1 MPMSLIG
8 LLRRALADPVSI
20 GPRAWAAALAFVV
33 IDGFSL
39 PFLVLDDPDPLAAV
53 TLSAVAALGYVI
65 AGGWLVLARWL
76 MHGAGRRW
84 AISLLAWVLVGLTWG
99 AIAVGWSLATSSG
112 PSAVQAVGAV
122 PVLVATTAMSIVFAC
137 FVAVVLHARHLARAA
152 SAEALAACE
161 RYHFASEQMTVVQMN
176 ARLGFRSWL
185 EDVLQPALE
194 RCQAVVQAPA
204 QDAASRIDA
213 VREQVVRAA
222 SRRLHPRTVAL
233 GPRSALGC
241 VLLAHGLTDDVDVRL
256 DGDPPSEVTGCLAR
270 CLDVLLSGHRGAR
283 VHVLLTRA
291 NSHVRM
297 QVLGVADSAVANAPE
312 VLARVSNLDGNVDVT
327 PEGVDIEVPVSGQQQ
342 DTSKSL
348 VTVPSSDIDVAVLV
362 GIALTLLTG
371 IVIALLDDHLQS
383 VLIACLAAVLGSAG
397 LRLVPVEVVVT
408 GASSVQR
415 LAGAFWIL
423 ISAGAISALVTAAWW
438 LSSPLE
444 PGGNSLVTFWLANA
458 VVVAA
463 VIVIVVLI
471 AARMK
476 TWNAEVDRAWGMSSA
491 ASLAARASIR
501 DVDRFREDTAAILHS
516 HVQARLIVAA
526 TRVQA
531 AGGPDIDGARRALA
545 MIEQVDLP
553 ALRRIAEGDAAAMG
567 SLSAL
572 VGAFADVE
580 VRLQIDERSTPED
593 DVRVVEV
600 VREAIVNAVRHGG
613 ASCVRVNVHSQG
625 ADWLVTVADD
635 GLGPNGHT
643 GGGLGLLLVD
653 AASGGRWN
661 LTRDTGGGA
670 LLTARVAR

>member
-1 MPMSLIG
+1 MSD
-8 LLRRALADPVSI
+8 LLGRALADPVAL
-20 GPRAWAAALAFVV
+20 GLRAWAAALGFVV
-33 IDGFSL
+33 IDGFTL

-65 AGGWLVLARWL
+65 AGGWLVLARGL
-76 MHGAGRRW
+76 MNAAGHRW
-84 AISLLAWVLVGLTWG
+84 AISAVAWALVGLTWG
-99 AIAVGWSLATSSG
+99 AVVVWWSLTASPG
-112 PSAVQAVGAV
+112 PSAIQAVGVV
-122 PVLVATTAMSIVFAC
+122 PVLVATTAMSVVFAC
-137 FVAVVLHARHLARAA
+137 FVAVVLHAQHLARAA

-194 RCQAVVQAPA
+194 RCQAVVRTPV

-241 VLLAHGLTDDVDVRL
+241 VLLAHGLTDDVDARL
-256 DGDPPSEVTGCLAR
+256 DGDPPAEVTGCLAR
-270 CLDVLLSGHRGAR
+270 CLDVLLTGHRGGGVR
-283 VHVLLTRA
+283 VLLTRTNA
-291 NSHVRM
+291 QVRM
-297 QVLGVADSAVANAPE
+297 QVLGVGDSAVANAPE
-312 VLARVSNLDGNVDVT
+312 VLARVSNLDGKVDVT
-327 PEGVDIEVPVSGQQQ
+327 PVGVDIKVPVTRQRQ
-342 DTSKSL
+342 DTSEPRA
-348 VTVPSSDIDVAVLV
+348 TVPGSDIDIAVLV
-362 GIALTLLTG
+362 GIALALLTG
-371 IVIALLDDHLQS
+371 IVIALLDGHLPS

-397 LRLVPVEVVVT
+397 LRLVPVEKVVT

-415 LAGAFWIL
+415 IAGAYWIL
-423 ISAGAISALVTAAWW
+423 ASAAAISALVTIAWW
-438 LSSPLE
+438 FASPLDLS
-444 PGGNSLVTFWLANA
+444 GNNLVTFWLANA

-463 VIVIVVLI
+463 IIVIVVLI
-471 AARMK
+471 AFRIE
-476 TWNAEVDRAWGMSSA
+476 TWNAEVDRARDMSSA

-526 TRVQA
+526 SRVQA

-553 ALRRIAEGDAAAMG
+553 ELRRIADGDAAAMG
-567 SLSAL
+567 SLSSL

-580 VRLQIDERSTPED
+580 VRLHIDERSALED

-625 ADWLVTVADD
+625 ADWLVAVADD
-635 GLGPNGHT
+635 GLGPTGST

-661 LTRDTGGGA
+661 LTRDSGGGA